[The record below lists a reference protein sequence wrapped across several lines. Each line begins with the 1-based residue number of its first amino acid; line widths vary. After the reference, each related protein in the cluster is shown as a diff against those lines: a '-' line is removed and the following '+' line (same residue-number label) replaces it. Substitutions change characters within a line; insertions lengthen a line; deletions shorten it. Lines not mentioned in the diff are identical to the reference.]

1 MDTASSLLGTNFH
14 PDDAPSPVDG
24 LLSDCLW
31 GDRYTMF
38 FDSSDPSQIDT
49 GHQNEWADIE
59 MPDGTMR
66 GPKGSHWSQVDWIFI
81 VCSA

>member
-1 MDTASSLLGTNFH
+1 MHHEWRDCYFH

-38 FDSSDPSQIDT
+38 FDSSDLPRLT
-49 GHQNEWADIE
+49 LDIR
-59 MPDGTMR
+59 MNGQTFDGSVR
-66 GPKGSHWSQVDWIFI
+66 KCDDPRGSHWSQMDWLHT
-81 VCSA
+81 VCST